1 MSYNIVLVSLN
12 INKTGYNLM
21 AKIGYARVSSTG
33 QSLDVQLS
41 KLIAYGCKEPGSE
54 IFQEKKSGTNT
65 DKRLELQACLRHVRK
80 GDILVITK
88 LDRLA
93 RSTLHLSQIAEDLK
107 NKDVELVVL
116 DQNIDTSTPTG
127 KLLFNM
133 LGSIAEFE
141 NAIRAERQADGIA
154 RAKIQGVKFGA
165 KAKLSDKQL
174 ADMKQK
180 RASGVLVK
188 DIMSEYDLSK
198 ASVYRLLTE

>member
-1 MSYNIVLVSLN
+1 
-12 INKTGYNLM
+12 M

-33 QSLDVQLS
+33 QSLEIQIA
-41 KLIAYGCKEPGSE
+41 KLDAYGCTEPDGQ
-54 IFQEKKSGTNT
+54 IYQEKKSGTSTNGRT
-65 DKRLELQACLRHVRK
+65 EWKSCNKHLRR

-93 RSTLHLSQIAEDLK
+93 RSTLDLTQIAEDLK
-107 NKDVELVVL
+107 TRGIELVVI

-133 LGSIAEFE
+133 LASIAEFE
-141 NAIRAERQADGIA
+141 NDIRRERQSDGIA
-154 RAKIQGVKFGA
+154 KAKDHGVKFGA
-165 KAKLSDKQL
+165 KAKLSDQQL
-174 ADMKQK
+174 SEMKLK

-188 DIMSEYDLSK
+188 DIMSEYGLSK